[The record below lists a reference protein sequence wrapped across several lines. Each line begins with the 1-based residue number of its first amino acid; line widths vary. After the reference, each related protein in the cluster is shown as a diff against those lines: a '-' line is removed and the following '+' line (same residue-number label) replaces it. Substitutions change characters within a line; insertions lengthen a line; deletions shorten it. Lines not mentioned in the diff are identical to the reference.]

1 MGAAFLAGLA
11 EGVWETLDTLETS
24 WGLDRRFEP
33 AFEQSQRGAAREQW
47 HLAVDRA
54 RGQFSP
60 RA

>member
-33 AFEQSQRGAAREQW
+33 GAERTEEREQW
-47 HLAVDRA
+47 KRAVDRA